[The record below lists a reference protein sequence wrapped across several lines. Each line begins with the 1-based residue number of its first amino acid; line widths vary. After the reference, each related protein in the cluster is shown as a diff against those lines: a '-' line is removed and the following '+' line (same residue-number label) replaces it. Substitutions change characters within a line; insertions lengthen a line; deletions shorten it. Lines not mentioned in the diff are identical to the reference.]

1 MKKKSLRILSL
12 IVAIVM
18 VVAMLPLSALAEE
31 IKPTRQVGVVV
42 YGAELTAI
50 LTNIDK
56 SIKDGVSSI
65 ENGDAEAAVENTKNS
80 LETLVE
86 LATSFTTGAID
97 GTGFS
102 VPDLDLEIKDAA
114 GATYSMTEKPVE
126 IFSQTTEMDL
136 PLEEDL
142 ESRLDQLDKDIADLK
157 AVLDEWEPIKEEIDI
172 VNINDRIHDLS
183 AKIGAVD
190 FQNLTSR
197 MSEIV
202 NKLVGDLATV
212 SGLEGKLYRTY
223 IVDEELTIGET
234 YTAYIKGFTDT
245 DEEGNLLTRDGYIV
259 YNDGLT
265 KEEGGSM
272 FNTTRSFSFE
282 VKPQGKFDHE
292 IQFVG
297 PKAGSGQRL

>member
-31 IKPTRQVGVVV
+31 TRPTRQVGVVV

-50 LTNIDK
+50 LANIDK

-157 AVLDEWEPIKEEIDI
+157 AVLDE
-172 VNINDRIHDLS
+172 
-183 AKIGAVD
+183 
-190 FQNLTSR
+190 
-197 MSEIV
+197 
-202 NKLVGDLATV
+202 
-212 SGLEGKLYRTY
+212 
-223 IVDEELTIGET
+223 
-234 YTAYIKGFTDT
+234 
-245 DEEGNLLTRDGYIV
+245 
-259 YNDGLT
+259 
-265 KEEGGSM
+265 
-272 FNTTRSFSFE
+272 
-282 VKPQGKFDHE
+282 
-292 IQFVG
+292 
-297 PKAGSGQRL
+297 